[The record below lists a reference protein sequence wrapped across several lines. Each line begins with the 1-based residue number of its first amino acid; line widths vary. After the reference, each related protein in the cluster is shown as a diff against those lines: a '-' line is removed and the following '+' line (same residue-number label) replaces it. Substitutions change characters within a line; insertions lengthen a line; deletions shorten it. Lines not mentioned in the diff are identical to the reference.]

1 MIELLPSLI
10 TLVIAVVIAVILWY
24 FLKNVTKL
32 IINSVVGIVL
42 LLIFNFFNIFGMG
55 DIPITLASVL
65 ICALGGIPGFVVLL
79 LLNLVGVTV

>member
-1 MIELLPSLI
+1 MIETILMLG
-10 TLVIAVVIAVILWY
+10 IAVVIAVALWY

-32 IINSVVGIVL
+32 IINSVVGVVL

-55 DIPITLASVL
+55 DIPISLASVL

-79 LLNLVGVTV
+79 LLNLVGITV

>member
-1 MIELLPSLI
+1 MIETIL
-10 TLVIAVVIAVILWY
+10 TLGIAIVIAVALWY

-55 DIPITLASVL
+55 DIPISLASVL

-79 LLNLVGVTV
+79 LLNVVGITV

>member
-1 MIELLPSLI
+1 MIESIL
-10 TLVIAVVIAVILWY
+10 TLGIAIVIAVALWY

-55 DIPITLASVL
+55 DIPISLASVL
-65 ICALGGIPGFVVLL
+65 ICALGGIPGFVILL
-79 LLNLVGVTV
+79 LLNVVGITV

>member
-1 MIELLPSLI
+1 MIETILMLGLAI
-10 TLVIAVVIAVILWY
+10 VIAVALWY

-55 DIPITLASVL
+55 DIPISLASVL

-79 LLNLVGVTV
+79 VLNVVGITV

>member
-1 MIELLPSLI
+1 MIESIL
-10 TLVIAVVIAVILWY
+10 TLGIAIVIAVALWY

-42 LLIFNFFNIFGMG
+42 LLVFNFFNIFGMG
-55 DIPITLASVL
+55 DIPISLASVL

-79 LLNLVGVTV
+79 LLNVVGITV

>member
-1 MIELLPSLI
+1 MIETIL
-10 TLVIAVVIAVILWY
+10 TLGIAIVIAVALWY

-42 LLIFNFFNIFGMG
+42 LLVFNFFNIFGMG
-55 DIPITLASVL
+55 DIPITVASIL

-79 LLNLVGVTV
+79 LLNAVGITV

>member
-1 MIELLPSLI
+1 MIETIL
-10 TLVIAVVIAVILWY
+10 TLGIAIVIAVALWY

-55 DIPITLASVL
+55 DIPISLASVL
-65 ICALGGIPGFVVLL
+65 ICALGGVPGFVVLL
-79 LLNLVGVTV
+79 LLNVVGITV

>member
-1 MIELLPSLI
+1 MIETIL
-10 TLVIAVVIAVILWY
+10 TLGIAIVIAVALWY

-55 DIPITLASVL
+55 DIPISLASIL
-65 ICALGGIPGFVVLL
+65 ICALGGIPGFVILL
-79 LLNLVGVTV
+79 LLNVVGITV